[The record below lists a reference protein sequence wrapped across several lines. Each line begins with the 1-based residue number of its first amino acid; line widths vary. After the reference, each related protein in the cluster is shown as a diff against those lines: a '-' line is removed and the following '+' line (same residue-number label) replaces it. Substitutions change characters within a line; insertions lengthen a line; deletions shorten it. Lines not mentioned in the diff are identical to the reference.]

1 MLVFVREIGES
12 LVIGDDIVIKLVD
25 VKRGVVRLGIDAPRH
40 VDVHRSE
47 IYRRIQAHRGEEDE
61 VSVHPTQA
69 RIPR

>member
-25 VKRGVVRLGIDAPRH
+25 VKRGIVRLGVNAPRH

-47 IYRRIQAHRGEEDE
+47 IYRRIQAHRCEEGEVPVDSTRERT
-61 VSVHPTQA
+61 S
-69 RIPR
+69 R

>member
-25 VKRGVVRLGIDAPRH
+25 VKRGVVRLGVDAPRH

-47 IYRRIQAHRGEEDE
+47 IYRRIQAHRGEEEGALADC
-61 VSVHPTQA
+61 TQ
-69 RIPR
+69 RRVLR